1 MAKKTLGTELREVAR
16 EEFFGT
22 NLRNRLKHL
31 AAMLEDNE
39 VTTVQELQT
48 RLAWAR
54 LWQDEKLA

>member
-1 MAKKTLGTELREVAR
+1 MAKKTLATELREVAR
-16 EEFFGT
+16 EESFGT

-48 RLAWAR
+48 LLAWAR